1 MGKERGDS
9 EGGSVMRLFRFE
21 WEKMML
27 RQRGLLILIVYFILQ
42 LAVLAVTDAPYHEE
56 RMTFREQYQKYLEQ
70 VRGKYTKEK
79 GDFLERE
86 AEKIEGAAERMA
98 SVRQDYYRG
107 EISEKEYERER
118 QEISEILKNKNGF
131 EALYQQ
137 YLYVC
142 EGKGNHYFLD
152 DNGWSGLLSDN
163 HPDFLLILA
172 LVLLVTPV
180 LCREY
185 EMQMDI
191 LMLTSRQGRESRR
204 AKVLLSLV
212 VSLLMGLGSSLVKL
226 AFYSVKYGLPDG
238 SFPLQSVE
246 YFGSGTADFSLW
258 QTWLA
263 GTGMQILGCLLL
275 ALEILFFAS
284 LVKKVALTVL
294 AAIASAVL
302 PYLGL
307 NNSALL
313 RLPLPVSF
321 LMGADFWKGSQY
333 QADEVSGKDVLVYR
347 EVTGREMMI
356 LLAVA
361 AMILTI
367 FAVAV
372 ALRNRNQYDGIGKK
386 PLSARTGTFL
396 ALLMAGSS
404 LTLVGCSAHGEME
417 QGGAV
422 CYNVKT
428 AEEYR
433 DDSLCVSFPENGGI
447 PILSENGVEEEL
459 VKSPLLSMGKG
470 AGGSAEIKGVFGDG
484 SAIYYMK
491 EETERQMNRVGRYHS
506 DVATVSIVRM
516 DQKSRQEEVIFE
528 RDVSSGKSVLGIE
541 YAVNNRWEF
550 LSACGRF
557 FLNDSYLFFLDS
569 ENKVRQV
576 DRETG
581 EIMVPDIQ
589 WNDNIAFDGKKIYFQ
604 DEEGM
609 LCAYCIEE
617 GKTERYE
624 KVVMSSFYLQG
635 KYIYYV
641 NCLDQDKLYQFG
653 LQRKETEKIVDC
665 SAIYV
670 TSKDGGLIYTE
681 KGNREDH
688 KLNK

>member
-1 MGKERGDS
+1 
-9 EGGSVMRLFRFE
+9 MRLFRFE

-56 RMTFREQYQKYLEQ
+56 RMTFGEQYQKYLEQ
-70 VRGKYTKEK
+70 VRGKYTEEK
-79 GDFLERE
+79 GNYLERE
-86 AEKIEGAAERMA
+86 AEKIERAEERIV
-98 SVRQDYYRG
+98 SVRQDYYDG
-107 EISEKEYERER
+107 KISEKEYEQER

-131 EALYQQ
+131 EALYEQ

-185 EMQMDI
+185 ETQMDV

-204 AKVLLSLV
+204 AKVFLSLT
-212 VSLLMGLGSSLVKL
+212 VSLLMGLGSSLMEL

-238 SFPLQSVE
+238 SFPLQSAE
-246 YFGSGTADFSLW
+246 YFGNSTTAFSLW

-275 ALEILFFAS
+275 VLEILFFAS

-294 AAIASAVL
+294 AVIASAVL

-307 NNSALL
+307 NSGALL

-333 QADEVSGKDVLVYR
+333 QADEVSGKDVLIYR

-361 AMILTI
+361 AVIVTI
-367 FAVAV
+367 FAAAV
-372 ALRNRNQYDGIGKK
+372 TLRNRNQYDGVGKK
-386 PLSARTGTFL
+386 SLSVRAGTFL

-404 LTLVGCSAHGEME
+404 FVLVGCSARGEME
-417 QGGAV
+417 RGGAV

-433 DDSLCVSFPENGGI
+433 DDSLCISFPENGGI
-447 PILSENGVEEEL
+447 PILSGENGVEEEL

-470 AGGSAEIKGVFGDG
+470 AGGSADIKGVFGDG
-484 SAIYYMK
+484 SGLYYMK

-506 DVATVSIVRM
+506 DVATVSIVRV
-516 DQKSRQEEVIFE
+516 DQKSRQEEIIFE
-528 RDVSSGKSVLGIE
+528 KDVSYGKSVLGIE

-550 LSACGRF
+550 LSTCSRF

-569 ENKVRQV
+569 ENRIRQV

-581 EIMVPDIQ
+581 EITLPDIQ
-589 WNDNIAFDGKKIYFQ
+589 WNDNIAFDGERIYFQ

-624 KVVMSSFYLQG
+624 KVMMSSFYLQG

-641 NCLDQDKLYQFG
+641 NCLDQDKLYRFD
-653 LQRKETEKIVDC
+653 LQTKETEKIVDC

-681 KGNREDH
+681 KGNGEDR

>member
-1 MGKERGDS
+1 
-9 EGGSVMRLFRFE
+9 MRLFRFE

-56 RMTFREQYQKYLEQ
+56 RMTFGEQYQKYLKQ
-70 VRGKYTKEK
+70 VRGKYTEEK
-79 GDFLERE
+79 GNYLERE
-86 AEKIEGAAERMA
+86 AEKIERAAERIV
-98 SVRQDYYRG
+98 SVRQDYYDG
-107 EISEKEYERER
+107 KISEKEYEQER

-131 EALYQQ
+131 EALYEQ

-185 EMQMDI
+185 ETQMDV

-204 AKVLLSLV
+204 AKVFLSLT
-212 VSLLMGLGSSLVKL
+212 VSLLMGLGSSLMEL

-238 SFPLQSVE
+238 SFPLQSAE
-246 YFGSGTADFSLW
+246 YFGNSTTAFSLW

-275 ALEILFFAS
+275 VLEILFFAS

-294 AAIASAVL
+294 AVIASAVL

-307 NNSALL
+307 NSGALL

-333 QADEVSGKDVLVYR
+333 QADEVSGKDVLIYR
-347 EVTGREMMI
+347 EVTGREVMI

-361 AMILTI
+361 TIILTI

-372 ALRNRNQYDGIGKK
+372 TLRNRNQYDGVGKK
-386 PLSARTGTFL
+386 SLSVRAGTFL

-404 LTLVGCSAHGEME
+404 FVLVGCSAHGELE
-417 QGGAV
+417 RGGAV
-422 CYNVKT
+422 CYNTKT

-433 DDSLCVSFPENGGI
+433 DDSLCISFPENGGI
-447 PILSENGVEEEL
+447 PILSEENGVEEEL

-470 AGGSAEIKGVFGDG
+470 AGGSADIKGVFGDG
-484 SAIYYMK
+484 SGLYYMK

-506 DVATVSIVRM
+506 DVATVSIVRV
-516 DQKSRQEEVIFE
+516 DKKSRQEEIIFE
-528 RDVSSGKSVLGIE
+528 KDVSYGKSVLGIE

-550 LSACGRF
+550 LSTCSRF

-569 ENKVRQV
+569 ENRVRQV

-581 EIMVPDIQ
+581 EITVPDIH
-589 WNDNIAFDGKKIYFQ
+589 WNDNIAFDGQRIYYED
-604 DEEGM
+604 DEEV
-609 LCAYCIEE
+609 LCSYCASD
-617 GKTERYE
+617 GKVERHE
-624 KVVMSSFYLQG
+624 KVVMGSFCLYEG
-635 KYIYYV
+635 NIYYV
-641 NCLDQDKLYQFG
+641 NRLDQDKVYRYDLG
-653 LQRKETEKIVDC
+653 RGKAERAVDRP
-665 SAIYV
+665 SVYV
-670 TSKDGGLIYTE
+670 TVQEGELYYTDKRDGIE
-681 KGNREDH
+681 HRM
-688 KLNK
+688 

>member
-1 MGKERGDS
+1 
-9 EGGSVMRLFRFE
+9 MRLFRFE

-27 RQRGLLILIVYFILQ
+27 RQRGLLILVVYFILQ
-42 LAVLAVTDAPYHEE
+42 LAFLVVTDAPYHEE
-56 RMTFREQYQKYLEQ
+56 RITFGEQYQKYLEQ

-86 AEKIEGAAERMA
+86 AEKIGGAAERIV
-98 SVRQDYYRG
+98 SVRQDYYG
-107 EISEKEYERER
+107 GKISEKEYERER

-185 EMQMDI
+185 ETQMDV

-204 AKVLLSLV
+204 AKVLLSLA
-212 VSLLMGLGSSLVKL
+212 VSLLMGLGSSLMEL

-246 YFGSGTADFSLW
+246 YFGNSTAAFSFW

-263 GTGMQILGCLLL
+263 GTGMKILGCLLL
-275 ALEILFFAS
+275 VLEILFFSS

-294 AAIASAVL
+294 AVIASAVL

-307 NNSALL
+307 NSSALL

-321 LMGADFWKGSQY
+321 LMGVDFWKGSQY

-347 EVTGREMMI
+347 EVTGREMII

-361 AMILTI
+361 MAILVI

-372 ALRNRNQYDGIGKK
+372 ALRNRNQYDGVGKK
-386 PLSARTGTFL
+386 SLSARAGILL

-404 LTLVGCSAHGEME
+404 LVLVGCSGHGEME

-447 PILSENGVEEEL
+447 PILSEENGVEEEL
-459 VKSPLLSMGKG
+459 VKSPMLAMGKG
-470 AGGSAEIKGVFGDG
+470 AGGSAEIKGIFGDG

-516 DQKSRQEEVIFE
+516 DQKSHQEEVIFE
-528 RDVSSGKSVLGIE
+528 KDVSSGKSVLGIE

-569 ENKVRQV
+569 ENRIRQV
-576 DRETG
+576 DRKTE
-581 EIMVPDIQ
+581 EITFPDIQ
-589 WNDNIAFDGKKIYFQ
+589 WNDNIGFDGEKIYFQ
-604 DEEGM
+604 NEAGM

-617 GKTERYE
+617 GKIEQYE

-635 KYIYYV
+635 NYIYYV
-641 NCLDQDKLYQFG
+641 NCLDQDKLYRFG

-681 KGNREDH
+681 KGNGEDH

>member
-1 MGKERGDS
+1 
-9 EGGSVMRLFRFE
+9 MRLFRFE

-56 RMTFREQYQKYLEQ
+56 RMTFREQYQKYLKQ
-70 VRGKYTKEK
+70 VRGKYTEEK
-79 GDFLERE
+79 GNYLERE
-86 AEKIEGAAERMA
+86 AEEIERAAERIV
-98 SVRQDYYRG
+98 SVRQDYYDG
-107 EISEKEYERER
+107 KISEKEYEQER
-118 QEISEILKNKNGF
+118 QEIAEILRNKNGF
-131 EALYQQ
+131 EALYEQ

-142 EGKGNHYFLD
+142 EGKGNHYFVD

-185 EMQMDI
+185 ETQMDV

-204 AKVLLSLV
+204 AKVFLSLT
-212 VSLLMGLGSSLVKL
+212 VSLLMGLGSSLMEL

-238 SFPLQSVE
+238 SFPLQSAE
-246 YFGSGTADFSLW
+246 YFGNSTMAFSLW

-275 ALEILFFAS
+275 VLEILFFAS

-294 AAIASAVL
+294 AVIASAVL

-307 NNSALL
+307 DSGALL

-333 QADEVSGKDVLVYR
+333 QADEVSGKDVLIYR

-361 AMILTI
+361 VAILVI

-372 ALRNRNQYDGIGKK
+372 TLRNRNQYDGEGKK
-386 PLSARTGTFL
+386 SLSVRAGTFL

-404 LTLVGCSAHGEME
+404 FVLVGCSAHGEME
-417 QGGAV
+417 RGGAV
-422 CYNVKT
+422 CYNEKS

-433 DDSLCVSFPENGGI
+433 DDSLCVSFPENGGV
-447 PILSENGVEEEL
+447 PILSEENGVGEEL

-470 AGGSAEIKGVFGDG
+470 AGGSADIKGVFGDG
-484 SAIYYMK
+484 SAVYYMK

-506 DVATVSIVRM
+506 DVATVSIVRV
-516 DQKSRQEEVIFE
+516 DQKSRQEEIIFE
-528 RDVSSGKSVLGIE
+528 QDVSSGKSVLGIE

-550 LSACGRF
+550 LSTCSRF

-569 ENKVRQV
+569 ENRIRQV

-581 EIMVPDIQ
+581 EITFPDIH
-589 WNDNIAFDGKKIYFQ
+589 WNDNIGFDGEKIYFQ

-609 LCAYCIEE
+609 LCAYCIDE

-635 KYIYYV
+635 KYVYYV
-641 NCLDQDKLYQFG
+641 NCLDQDKLYRFD
-653 LQRKETEKIVDC
+653 LQRRETEKIVDC

-670 TSKDGGLIYTE
+670 TSKDGGLIYME
-681 KGNREDH
+681 KGSGEDH